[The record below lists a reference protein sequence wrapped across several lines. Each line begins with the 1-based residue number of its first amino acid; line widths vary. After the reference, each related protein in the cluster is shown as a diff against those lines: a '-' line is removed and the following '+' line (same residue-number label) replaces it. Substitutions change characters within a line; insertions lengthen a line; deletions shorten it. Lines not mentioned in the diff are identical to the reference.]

1 MENNAETVT
10 NAKTP
15 DRTSSNTSNLV
26 KAFLLEEEEE
36 TSLLQDVGDL
46 RMRALWD
53 LVGFQL

>member
-36 TSLLQDVGDL
+36 TSLLQDVGDF
-46 RMRALWD
+46 RMRG
-53 LVGFQL
+53 LVGPC